1 MGSEMR
7 MRGTAAASNHIR
19 FKITDV
25 LRGMFPLSSMLAR
38 VSKEIK
44 INKRKIITKLEK

>member
-1 MGSEMR
+1 MGSEMQ

-25 LRGMFPLSSMLAR
+25 LRGMFPSLFYAR
-38 VSKEIK
+38 PGVERNK
-44 INKRKIITKLEK
+44 NKRKIITKLEK